1 MKTITGLLITGALL
15 VPTAPAAAQSHDLQH
30 DIDHIVDASIALAAD
45 ALDQLAAAR
54 AQSSVER
61 DRSRERAR
69 QARDRA
75 RARQDR
81 ETLPEYTDV
90 FSKTV
95 KLGRNG
101 RLELDSVAGNV
112 QITGDDGDE
121 VRITATKK
129 AHAPTEAAARDQLRA
144 TDIVVTERTG
154 NVSIQAEATRGRQ
167 GLAAVDYVITVPSG
181 TDLLLNTIAGD
192 VTLKNTSGDI
202 RIDSKAGDIR
212 ITDTKSRDVDVKTV
226 SGDVQLQQVEA
237 ERVTVESTAG
247 DIEYRGRL
255 MKNGHYEFRTT
266 GGDVHIV
273 PDASAFD
280 VEASTFSG
288 DFSSDFALKLQG
300 TTTRNSFGGNGG
312 RGILGLPGGR
322 GTLRGTY
329 NEGGPVLSI
338 RSLSGDISITKK

>member
-15 VPTAPAAAQSHDLQH
+15 VPAAPAAAQSHDVQR

-54 AQSSVER
+54 AQSSAER

-69 QARDRA
+69 QARERA

-81 ETLPEYTDV
+81 ENLPEYTEV

-95 KLGRNG
+95 RLGRNG
-101 RLELDSVAGNV
+101 RLDLDSVAGNV
-112 QITGDDGDE
+112 EITGGGGDE

-167 GLAAVDYVITVPSG
+167 GLAAVDYMITVPSG

-192 VTLKNTSGDI
+192 ITLKSTSGDI
-202 RIDSKAGDIR
+202 RIDSK
-212 ITDTKSRDVDVKTV
+212 
-226 SGDVQLQQVEA
+226 
-237 ERVTVESTAG
+237 AG

-288 DFSSDFALKLQG
+288 EFSSDFALKLQG